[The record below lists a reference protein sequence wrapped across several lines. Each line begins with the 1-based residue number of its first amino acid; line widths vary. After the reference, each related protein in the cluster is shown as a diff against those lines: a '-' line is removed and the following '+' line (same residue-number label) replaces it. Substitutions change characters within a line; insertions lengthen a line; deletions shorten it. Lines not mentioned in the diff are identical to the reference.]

1 MKTIKCLY
9 KTLAVNAMLVL
20 FASVALGQMPSGQRG
35 LSMPQSISDLLWG
48 GKASEAISEFEK
60 LKPEL
65 QKQADAYDLLYLE
78 MTLYRNA
85 QMADAANAAQYK
97 SRYESLLQT
106 IYKKYPKNSD
116 TYLLQIKPESTPE
129 EVVDLTTKAIEADPT
144 NLGAYYMRSDA
155 LRQLGRMEEAEA
167 DARKAQGL

>member
-1 MKTIKCLY
+1 MKTIKGLY
-9 KTLAVNAMLVL
+9 KVVLVNAMLAL
-20 FASVALGQMPSGQRG
+20 FAGMAWGQMPGEQRG
-35 LSMPQSISDLLWG
+35 LSMPQSVSELLWG
-48 GKASEAISEFEK
+48 GQVSEAISEFEK

-65 QKQADAYDLLYLE
+65 QKQADAYNLLYLE
-78 MTLYRNA
+78 MTLYRDA
-85 QMADAANAAQYK
+85 QMADAANAAKYK

-116 TYLLQIKPESTPE
+116 TYLLRITLESTPE

-144 NLGAYYMRSDA
+144 NLGAYFMRSDA
-155 LRQLGRMEEAEA
+155 LRQLGRTEEADA